1 MEGYWSEMPP
11 YHHHQQLVAYEY
23 MDVVREKCYYTAWI
37 WLTLITAW

>member
-23 MDVVREKCYYTAWI
+23 MDVVRSRI
-37 WLTLITAW
+37 VLQPGSG

>member
-23 MDVVREKCYYTAWI
+23 MDVVSRSRI
-37 WLTLITAW
+37 GL